1 MNNKL
6 DIELFFNLR
15 YNEHCLNLD
24 SEIIESIVDTFSNNK
39 FKKGKVP
46 MKKTIAVI
54 KNPKLKQIKDK
65 ISNRVNLI
73 LNKLSENNIEN
84 LVFEFVENIKILNND
99 DYNEFLRSFYIKIL
113 SEISFFK
120 FYLKFFHAI
129 TSIYEKVN
137 NFSIEY
143 FFNLIEYK
151 FNYDYYDDT
160 TIITNNPDLEFLK
173 DMDDEKRINN
183 LTLLNEL
190 IKVKYFKE
198 SFYDFIGDK
207 LLNQKK
213 YLSDIY
219 YWFKDKTLT
228 NNTIEKINIIL
239 TEDIQLR
246 DKVLLDNLLSGKS
259 TIELNQPPNK
269 IIFKKPTIKEE
280 SPKNPSETNAKLT
293 FSEALIIDKKEQKQ
307 STDNVELENN
317 LEEYLFIENSESLED
332 YIYNNCKDANTK
344 NKFCEFIIDKYF
356 KLSPNESQKILY
368 LMKKL
373 VKSKILFKSNLSRG
387 LLNLYGT
394 KNTYNQDKFKKLLMF
409 LKNLGITNG
418 LETLMNKY
426 KIDLTL
432 NL

>member
-39 FKKGKVP
+39 LKKGKLP
-46 MKKTIAVI
+46 IKKTIAVI

-84 LVFEFVENIKILNND
+84 LVLEFVENIKILTID
-99 DYNEFLRSFYIKIL
+99 DYNEFLRSFYVKIL
-113 SEISFFK
+113 SEIGFFK
-120 FYLKFFHAI
+120 FYIKFFHSI
-129 TSIYEKVN
+129 TLIFEKVN
-137 NFSIEY
+137 NFNIEY
-143 FFNLIEYK
+143 FYNLIESK
-151 FNYDYYDDT
+151 FYYDYYDDK
-160 TIITNNPDLEFLK
+160 IITNNSDMEFLK

-190 IKVKYFKE
+190 IKIKYFKE
-198 SFYDFIGDK
+198 SFFDFIGDK

-219 YWFKDKTLT
+219 YWFKDKTLS
-228 NNTIEKINIIL
+228 NNIIEKINVIL
-239 TEDIQLR
+239 NEDIQLR

-259 TIELNQPPNK
+259 TIELNQPHNK
-269 IIFKKPTIKEE
+269 IIFKKSSSKDF
-280 SPKNPSETNAKLT
+280 SPKNLGENNTKLS
-293 FSEALIIDKKEQKQ
+293 FSEALTTDKKEQKN
-307 STDNVELENN
+307 SNDNVELENN
-317 LEEYLFIENSESLED
+317 LEEYLFIENTESLED
-332 YIYNNCKDANTK
+332 YISNNCKDANTK

-356 KLSPNESQKILY
+356 KLTAIESHKILF

-387 LLNLYGT
+387 LLNLSNT
-394 KNTYNQDKFKKLLMF
+394 KNQPNQDKFKKLLIF